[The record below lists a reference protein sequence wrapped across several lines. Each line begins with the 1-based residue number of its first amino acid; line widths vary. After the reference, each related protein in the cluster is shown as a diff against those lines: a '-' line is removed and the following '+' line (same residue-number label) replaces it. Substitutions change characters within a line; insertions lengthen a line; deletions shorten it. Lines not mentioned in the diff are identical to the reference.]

1 VGGFDGVDAEESK
14 SAGEKFEPGA
24 AFSKEKAETEA
35 ETGTGRRRRPVGRL
49 RGRSLQAA
57 A

>member
-1 VGGFDGVDAEESK
+1 VGGFDGVDAEECK

-24 AFSKEKAETEA
+24 AFSKEKAEA
-35 ETGTGRRRRPVGRL
+35 GTAGRSSVGRF